1 MSVEDETNMKICI
14 VDTYYSNAIESMGF
28 SGKPRLTGDYQSNLN
43 DLVNRGF
50 GTGGAYARG
59 LRNLGVDVELIIPN
73 ALGVQELWRPKEG
86 GNKVWRFGWKYGLY
100 LARLPLVRHLL
111 VYLPHMHRLLWRQIV
126 DMKPDVLLVQDINFL
141 PKSLVRKIKRH
152 VPVVIGEIASPPP
165 PKSYFVG
172 YDLIFSALPPLVE
185 QVQKWG
191 ITAQFLPLAFDSERA
206 FSSKMSDRD
215 IDVVFVGSFSRHQ
228 SLTLPLLSAVAKR
241 VPTLQI
247 YGTANAGDLAAYQLE
262 PFFKGQAWGD
272 EMYALLRR
280 SKIVINRHGDIAGDY
295 AVNMRMYE
303 ATGSGC
309 VLVTESKQNLR
320 DLFEPGVEVIAYD
333 SADDAASQI
342 AQLLADPK
350 RLDAIAQAGHTRTMR
365 DHTYDARAAV
375 IAEICRQML
384 KQ

>member
-1 MSVEDETNMKICI
+1 MKICI
-14 VDTYYSNAIESMGF
+14 VDTYYPNAIESMGYA
-28 SGKPRLTGDYQSNLN
+28 GKSKLSGDYESNLS
-43 DLVNRGF
+43 DLVGKGF

-59 LRNLGVDVELIIPN
+59 LRKLGIDVELIIPN
-73 ALGVQELWRPKEG
+73 ALGVQELWCSKDG
-86 GNKVWRFGWKYGLY
+86 VKNLWRFGWKYGLY
-100 LARLPLVRHLL
+100 LARLPLVRDLL

-141 PKSLVRKIKRH
+141 PKSLVRKIKKH
-152 VPVVIGEIASPPP
+152 VSVVIGEIASPPP
-165 PKSYFVG
+165 PKSYFEG

-191 ITAQFLPLAFDSERA
+191 IAAKFLPLAFDNARV
-206 FSSKMSDRD
+206 SSPKASDRD

-228 SLTLPLLSAVAKR
+228 SLTLPLLSAVAQK

-247 YGTANAGDLAAYQLE
+247 YGTASVQDLVAYQLE
-262 PFFKGQAWGD
+262 SFFKGQAWGD
-272 EMYALLRR
+272 EMFALLRR

-309 VLVTESKQNLR
+309 VLVTEAKQNLS
-320 DLFEPGVEVIAYD
+320 DLFEPGGEVIAYD
-333 SADDAASQI
+333 SVDDAATKI
-342 AQLLADPK
+342 AQLLADPE
-350 RLDAIAQAGHTRTMR
+350 RLDAVAEAGHARTMR

-375 IAEICRQML
+375 IADVCDQML
-384 KQ
+384 QSAHQSK